1 MRRVLLAL
9 GLLLLGLT
17 PANAQHVTGIEII
30 APGIYT
36 AHIVNKERYA
46 NGLGANGMESEQLAL
61 KTTTVPM
68 QQGVDFGFRYR
79 LSGTPAEAAVKVRK
93 VILFPSPG
101 LKPPGHPTVTEIEET
116 LDRTIGE
123 TTYTGY
129 LLEEPFELVPGKWT
143 FQLWWGDAKLAE
155 QSFTLVAQ

>member
-1 MRRVLLAL
+1 MRPLVLAL
-9 GLLLLGLT
+9 GLLLLSLA
-17 PANAQHVTGIEII
+17 PARAQQVTGIEII
-30 APGIYT
+30 DPGIYT
-36 AHIVNKERYA
+36 AHVANKQRYA
-46 NGLGANGMESEQLAL
+46 NGMGANTTDSEQLAL

-79 LSGTPAEAAVKVRK
+79 LAGSPADASVKIRK

-101 LKPPGHPTVTEIEET
+101 LKPPGQPAVTEVEEA

-123 TTYTGY
+123 TAYTGY
-129 LLEEPFELVPGKWT
+129 MLEEPWEMVSGKWT
-143 FQLWWGDAKLAE
+143 FQLWMGNAKMAE